1 MRFADGIKSFI
12 NPIITKKKDYKIAV
26 ETCES
31 LPGKEILISRP
42 NDLTLVYYNDN
53 FKYEDNKLTGMAAR
67 LFDQAYQF
75 LDGINPTA
83 LGLISDAQ
91 EDGSLYDLNEEELKE
106 LVEVYKKYIEVKSAS
121 LKSSIDSNE
130 SLQKEYKQLQFM
142 ESVINGKTQVVESD
156 AEVEQRQRAQKVANA
171 SMAQK
176 AKIDKQVKKADYINY
191 VRKTSK
197 KRRRSK

>member
-12 NPIITKKKDYKIAV
+12 NPIITKKQDYKIAV

-31 LPGKEILISRP
+31 MPGKEILISRP

-67 LFDQAYQF
+67 LFDQTYQF

-83 LGLISDAQ
+83 IGLISDAQ
-91 EDGSLYDLNEEELKE
+91 EDGSLYDLNEEELRE

-156 AEVEQRQRAQKVANA
+156 AEVEQRQRAQRVANA

>member
-12 NPIITKKKDYKIAV
+12 NPIITKKQDYKIAV

-31 LPGKEILISRP
+31 MPGKEILISRP

-83 LGLISDAQ
+83 IGLISDAQ
-91 EDGSLYDLNEEELKE
+91 EDGSLYDLNEEELRE

-156 AEVEQRQRAQKVANA
+156 AEVEQRQRAQRVANA

>member
-12 NPIITKKKDYKIAV
+12 NPIITKKQDYKIAV

-31 LPGKEILISRP
+31 MPGKEILISRP

-83 LGLISDAQ
+83 IGLISDAQ

-176 AKIDKQVKKADYINY
+176 AKIDKRVKKAEYINY

>member
-12 NPIITKKKDYKIAV
+12 NPIITKKQDYKIAV

-31 LPGKEILISRP
+31 MPGKEILISRP

-106 LVEVYKKYIEVKSAS
+106 LVEVYKKYIEVKLVS

-130 SLQKEYKQLQFM
+130 SLQKEYRQLQFM

-156 AEVEQRQRAQKVANA
+156 AEVEQRQQAQKVANA

-176 AKIDKQVKKADYINY
+176 AKIDKRVKKADYINY